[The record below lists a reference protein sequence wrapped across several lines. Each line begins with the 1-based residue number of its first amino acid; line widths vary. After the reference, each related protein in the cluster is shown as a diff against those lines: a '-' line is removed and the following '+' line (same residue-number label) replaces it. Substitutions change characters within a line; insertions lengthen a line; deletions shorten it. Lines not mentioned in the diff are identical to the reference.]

1 MKRSWSLMRI
11 GMVFILVTAV
21 IGGTVAA
28 AAVAMPQQD
37 IAEVHIAQIGNPV
50 ALSCP
55 DWSSSDEA
63 DVLQHFAEQPFQFDR
78 QNVLQP
84 MLVERFEMLDPTEWI
99 LHLRKGVKFHDPA
112 YGEMHA
118 DDFVASLDFCF
129 QEGSRN
135 LGRIPSSIV
144 NRQVTIIDDYTIR
157 LKLGAPG
164 TASLPNHLGNWIFV
178 SAKEYMQ
185 TMGDKFT
192 RRPMGTGPYRFV
204 EWVPN
209 VRIVGERFEDYWGE
223 KPAAKRVVWRIIS
236 DAFTRKSEFL
246 TGGIDLLPFLVPEV
260 VPEVEANPK
269 TRVESVL
276 SSRYI
281 FVVLPVSV
289 PPFNDKRVRQALNY
303 AVNKQEIVDQLFRR
317 IGARSLTGVV
327 HPMLPEADPNRLG
340 YPYDPAK
347 AKRLLDQARA
357 DGVKIGTIRL
367 FSPNDRYTL
376 DKEMG
381 EAVAGYWRSI
391 GLQIEYHPESRTSLF
406 PRLMALKMQ
415 DPTLIGNGNG
425 LLRAEFPF
433 ELWLQFRDKP
443 KSRGAAYAS
452 PHPASWDQDINRL
465 GLLTS
470 GSPAALKL
478 AHDMDRTWTE
488 FAPWVFLVNF
498 QDLYGVSNT
507 IEWKP
512 YSTEQRPLVDIK
524 PRK

>member
-391 GLQIEYHPESRTSLF
+391 GLQVE
-406 PRLMALKMQ
+406 
-415 DPTLIGNGNG
+415 
-425 LLRAEFPF
+425 
-433 ELWLQFRDKP
+433 
-443 KSRGAAYAS
+443 
-452 PHPASWDQDINRL
+452 
-465 GLLTS
+465 
-470 GSPAALKL
+470 
-478 AHDMDRTWTE
+478 
-488 FAPWVFLVNF
+488 
-498 QDLYGVSNT
+498 
-507 IEWKP
+507 
-512 YSTEQRPLVDIK
+512 
-524 PRK
+524 